1 MKNNVIKNKSFDLLQ
16 SSKPQKA
23 LWYDATKIPHFPFP
37 IFHSPFS
44 ILQIYLFVILSL
56 TISSCDLVTR
66 KSKEKPLARVF
77 DRYLYP
83 SDIEQ
88 TIPPGTP
95 EKDSLKFVQNYINKW
110 VGQTLLLTRAELNL
124 PGSMKNV
131 EKQLDDYRTSLI
143 IYAYER
149 ELVHQKLDTLVT
161 MREIE
166 EYYHANKKNFE
177 LKDYIVKVLYIKLA
191 KNSPEIQK
199 VKRWCKSAEENDL
212 RLLEEYCR
220 KYALNFFIDVDVWL
234 FFDDLLKEIPIQT
247 INKEDF
253 LKNNKFSELE
263 DKTQLYL
270 LNILDYRLKDDISPL
285 SLEIN
290 NIRNIIIN
298 KRKLK
303 LVSDLKRDLHQEALD
318 KGNMELYVKT
328 H

>member
-1 MKNNVIKNKSFDLLQ
+1 MKTAYRL
-16 SSKPQKA
+16 
-23 LWYDATKIPHFPFP
+23 P
-37 IFHSPFS
+37 IFQAT
-44 ILQIYLFVILSL
+44 LLLILSL

-88 TIPPGTP
+88 TIPPFGRQRLAEDDLGTQA
-95 EKDSLKFVQNYINKW
+95 KDSLELVQNYINKW
-110 VGQTLLLTRAELNL
+110 VGQTLLLKRAELNL
-124 PGSMKNV
+124 PDNLKNV

-149 ELVHQKLDTLVT
+149 ELVNQKLDTLVT
-161 MREIE
+161 LREIE
-166 EYYHANKKNFE
+166 EYYSANKKNFE

-199 VKRWCKSAEENDL
+199 VKRWCRSAEEKDL
-212 RLLEEYCR
+212 RQLEEYCR
-220 KYALNFFIDVDVWL
+220 KYALNFFIDADVWL

-253 LKNNKFSELE
+253 LKNNKFSEIE
-263 DKTQLYL
+263 DKSQLYL

-285 SLEIN
+285 SLEKN
-290 NIRNIIIN
+290 NIRNTIIN

-318 KGNMELYVKT
+318 KGNIELYLK
-328 H
+328 